1 MAEQIEGITFYTIRE
16 LASKLKVTPQTIRKF
31 IKEGKLSGQRYG
43 RPYLVS
49 DIQLREFLLET
60 IRKQQDA
67 ARQRQGVT
75 TE

>member
-31 IKEGKLSGQRYG
+31 IKDGRLSGQRYG
-43 RPYLVS
+43 RPYLIS

-67 ARQRQGVT
+67 ARERQGVNL
-75 TE
+75 

>member
-31 IKEGKLSGQRYG
+31 IKEGRLSGQRYG
-43 RPYLVS
+43 RPYLIS

-67 ARQRQGVT
+67 ARQRQGVP

>member
-67 ARQRQGVT
+67 ARQRQGVP

>member
-31 IKEGKLSGQRYG
+31 IKEGRLSGQRYG

-67 ARQRQGVT
+67 ARQRQGVP

>member
-31 IKEGKLSGQRYG
+31 IKEGRLSGQRYG
-43 RPYLVS
+43 RPYLIS
-49 DIQLREFLLET
+49 DIQLRDFLLET

-67 ARQRQGVT
+67 ARQRQGVP